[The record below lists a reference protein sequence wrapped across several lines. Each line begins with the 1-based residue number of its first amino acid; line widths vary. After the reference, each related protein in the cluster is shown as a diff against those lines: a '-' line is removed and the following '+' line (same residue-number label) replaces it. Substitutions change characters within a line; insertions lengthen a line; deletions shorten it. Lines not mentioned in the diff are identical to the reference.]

1 MYLPVS
7 FNEVNHCAL
16 CLFSLCLLSK
26 WEDYPCLQNFA
37 YSTMNPLELLS
48 KIQFSLSKEL
58 NIKCMNKIVK
68 KEVLVVCTGF
78 PLITTCKKN
87 TLYFHFLPNWASQQS
102 PRGGGEGM
110 QWSSEGEVL
119 SPPPPILSR
128 FLTVPNSSCRIDPW
142 GQLQNLNT
150 GRNSYRRAQRAV
162 ELSTP

>member
-26 WEDYPCLQNFA
+26 WEDYPCLQNFT

-68 KEVLVVCTGF
+68 KEVLVVCLSLQHVGKILFTLTF
-78 PLITTCKKN
+78 YRTEPVNSPLG
-87 TLYFHFLPNWASQQS
+87 
-102 PRGGGEGM
+102 GGGEGM

-119 SPPPPILSR
+119 SPPQYSLAS
-128 FLTVPNSSCRIDPW
+128 
-142 GQLQNLNT
+142 
-150 GRNSYRRAQRAV
+150 
-162 ELSTP
+162 

>member
-7 FNEVNHCAL
+7 FNEVSHCAL

-26 WEDYPCLQNFA
+26 WEDYPCLQNFT

-68 KEVLVVCTGF
+68 KEVLVVCLSLQHVGKILFTLTF
-78 PLITTCKKN
+78 YRTEPVNSPL
-87 TLYFHFLPNWASQQS
+87 
-102 PRGGGEGM
+102 GGGGGRACSGIV
-110 QWSSEGEVL
+110 WGKF

-128 FLTVPNSSCRIDPW
+128 FLTVPNSSCIIDPW

>member
-7 FNEVNHCAL
+7 FNVVNHCAL

-26 WEDYPCLQNFA
+26 WEDYPCLQNFT

-68 KEVLVVCTGF
+68 KGSTCSL
-78 PLITTCKKN
+78 PLITTCRKN
-87 TLYFHFLPNWASQQS
+87 TLYSHFLPNGASQQS
-102 PRGGGEGM
+102 PGGGGG
-110 QWSSEGEVL
+110 QAGEVL
-119 SPPPPILSR
+119 SPPPPPPILSR
-128 FLTVPNSSCRIDPW
+128 FLTVPNSSCIIDPW

>member
-26 WEDYPCLQNFA
+26 WEDYPCLQNFT

-68 KEVLVVCTGF
+68 KEVLVVCLSLQHVGKILFTLTF
-78 PLITTCKKN
+78 YRTEPVNSPL
-87 TLYFHFLPNWASQQS
+87 
-102 PRGGGEGM
+102 GGGGRAC
-110 QWSSEGEVL
+110 SGLVRGKF
-119 SPPPPILSR
+119 SPPPNTLS
-128 FLTVPNSSCRIDPW
+128 LPNCSQQ
-142 GQLQNLNT
+142 QLYNRPLGPVT
-150 GRNSYRRAQRAV
+150 KS
-162 ELSTP
+162 

>member
-26 WEDYPCLQNFA
+26 WEDYPCLQNFT

-68 KEVLVVCTGF
+68 KEVLVVCLSLQHVGKILFTLTF
-78 PLITTCKKN
+78 YRTEPVNSPL
-87 TLYFHFLPNWASQQS
+87 
-102 PRGGGEGM
+102 GGEGM

-119 SPPPPILSR
+119 PPPPPNTLS
-128 FLTVPNSSCRIDPW
+128 LPNCSQQ
-142 GQLQNLNT
+142 QLYNRPLRPVT
-150 GRNSYRRAQRAV
+150 KS
-162 ELSTP
+162 

>member
-68 KEVLVVCTGF
+68 KEVLEVCTGF
-78 PLITTCKKN
+78 PLITTCRKN

-102 PRGGGEGM
+102 PRGGGRACSGLVR
-110 QWSSEGEVL
+110 GKF
-119 SPPPPILSR
+119 SPPLPILSR
-128 FLTVPNSSCRIDPW
+128 FLTVPNSSCIIDPW

>member
-26 WEDYPCLQNFA
+26 WEDYPCLQNFT

-68 KEVLVVCTGF
+68 KEVLVVCLSLQHVGKILFTLTF
-78 PLITTCKKN
+78 YRTEPVNSPL
-87 TLYFHFLPNWASQQS
+87 
-102 PRGGGEGM
+102 GGEGL
-110 QWSSEGEVL
+110 QWASEGGVP
-119 SPPPPILSR
+119 SPPPPPILSR
-128 FLTVPNSSCRIDPW
+128 FLTVPNSSCIIDP
-142 GQLQNLNT
+142 
-150 GRNSYRRAQRAV
+150 
-162 ELSTP
+162 